1 MAQNLPFQD
10 AGLPLPQDTYRTG
23 VLEILSEGSRFGLPS
38 YRLAP
43 LCVQGMASVQ
53 EFVNIPQSLNMVVN
67 LGSIKLEYNRT
78 LISYPTYWINRPSKW
93 FDFLENSNS
102 NLIEL
107 TPKR

>member
-38 YRLAP
+38 DRLAP
-43 LCVQGMASVQ
+43 KSVQGMSSVQ

-67 LGSIKLEYNRT
+67 YCSIKLEHNRT
-78 LISYPTYWINRPSKW
+78 LISYPNYWKNRPLRW
-93 FDFLENSNS
+93 FDFFENPNS

-107 TPKR
+107 V

>member
-1 MAQNLPFQD
+1 MAQNLTFQD

-53 EFVNIPQSLNMVVN
+53 EFVNIPQSLNIVVN
-67 LGSIKLEYNRT
+67 LGSIKLEHNRT
-78 LISYPTYWINRPSKW
+78 LISYPNYWKNRPLRW
-93 FDFLENSNS
+93 FDFFENPNS

-107 TPKR
+107 V